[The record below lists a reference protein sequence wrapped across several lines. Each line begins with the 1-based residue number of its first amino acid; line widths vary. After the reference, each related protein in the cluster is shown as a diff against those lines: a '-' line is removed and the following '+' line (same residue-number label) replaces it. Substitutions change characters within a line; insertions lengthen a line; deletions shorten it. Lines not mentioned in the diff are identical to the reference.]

1 LAKNSDEKKGNFMGT
16 IPIENIFL
24 INKIAKKLLKK
35 YAPQIIKNNAKLWLN
50 NDTQNSILPDDLYNE
65 SLEIG
70 KEIHKTT
77 PKITDSI
84 YCWPIEPES
93 FVKKVETKI
102 KENIFNE
109 TPRIWKI
116 RFKKAKRYVQEL
128 DIDDNETKLMFD
140 IDRNICFF
148 EYEKACKI
156 VNKIKKQYKSI
167 SVDYPQMEIEG
178 SMYKRPPLKGS
189 CVSWAK
195 VKIT

>member
-1 LAKNSDEKKGNFMGT
+1 MGT
-16 IPIENIFL
+16 IPIEHIFL

-50 NDTQNSILPDDLYNE
+50 NDTRNSILPDDLYNE

-93 FVKKVETKI
+93 FVKKVEMKI

-109 TPRIWKI
+109 TPKIWKI
-116 RFKKAKRYVQEL
+116 RFKKAKRYVNEL
-128 DIDDNETKLMFD
+128 DIDESNTKFIFD
-140 IDRNICFF
+140 IERNICFF
-148 EYEKACKI
+148 EYEKAYKI
-156 VNKIKKQYKSI
+156 AIKIKKQYESI
-167 SVDYPQMEIEG
+167 SLDCPQMEIQG
-178 SMYKRPPLKGS
+178 LRYKSTPIKGP
-189 CVSWAK
+189 CVTWAK
-195 VKIT
+195 IKIT